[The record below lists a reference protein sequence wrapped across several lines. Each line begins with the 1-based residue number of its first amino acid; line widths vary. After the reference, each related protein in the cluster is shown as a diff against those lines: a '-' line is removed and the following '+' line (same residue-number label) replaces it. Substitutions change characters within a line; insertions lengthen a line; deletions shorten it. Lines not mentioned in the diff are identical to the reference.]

1 MRIFSLITSQELPR
15 PIDEIFPFFASPQ
28 NLQVITPPWL
38 SFEILPETDLKMRK
52 GLLIDYRL
60 KIHGFP
66 LRWKSEITEWD
77 PPFRFVDEQR
87 RGPYRMW
94 HHEHRFEASGSS
106 TIVIDDVRYAVWGG
120 EIIRRLFVARDVEK
134 IFRYRKEKL
143 AKLFA
148 VQGRDR

>member
-134 IFRYRKEKL
+134 IFGYRKEKL